1 MKKLIYKALK
11 FENTYESE
19 YFKLD
24 FINRDSYY
32 YYHYWLNLKYK
43 TKEGEPGL
51 LAINRIYIRPN
62 QYGEIYVNAEET
74 AYHYGQPVLDYICDL
89 EDIFPSQYDNAENML
104 EWLDA
109 SIDVGKYE
117 LYIDSL

>member
-1 MKKLIYKALK
+1 MKKLIYKVLK

-24 FINRDSYY
+24 FINRDSD

-43 TKEGEPGL
+43 TEEGEPGL
-51 LAINRIYIRPN
+51 LAINRIYIRPD
-62 QYGEIYVNAEET
+62 QDGDIYVNTEET

-89 EDIFPSQYDNAENML
+89 EDVFPSYYDNAENML
-104 EWLDA
+104 EWLDS